1 MAGFQVMP
9 RLSAD
14 EFAALEADIVENGV
28 RVPIT
33 VAEDGR
39 IVDGHH
45 RDEIARRH
53 GLPCPRVTAAGDD
66 GVLRSL
72 AFSLNVNR
80 RHLSREQKRELVAES
95 LRADPI
101 LRDREHAR
109 RCGVNHETVG
119 RVRADEGIPTPD
131 EVIRVEIERSGDND
145 YQIGQRLGVS
155 EHTVKRVRE
164 DSQNGENR
172 QNANNAPEPEPE
184 PPAPSWEPAGHLH
197 PADLA
202 ALNSEKKSIFL
213 PKPTPEPQPY
223 DDVDPADLERR
234 SKAKSSYIPTPEELA
249 KPTGGKKM
257 ADTMT
262 IYESAR
268 KASQGLTEMLDSLME
283 TTDVR
288 NLDDIIDKLQEQL
301 DALRAMNSRGDID
314 EGIQNIM
321 EGNH

>member
-53 GLPCPRVTAAGDD
+53 GLHCPRVTASGDD

-80 RHLSREQKRELVAES
+80 RHLSREQKRVLVAES

-131 EVIRVEIERSGDND
+131 EVIRAEIERSGDND

-155 EHTVKRVRE
+155 QNTVSKVRA
-164 DSQNGENR
+164 DFQNGENR
-172 QNANNAPEPEPE
+172 QNENTTPEPSPE
-184 PPAPSWEPAGHLH
+184 PDEPPTWEPAGSLR

-202 ALNSEKKSIFL
+202 ALNNEKKSIFL
-213 PKPTPEPQPY
+213 PKPTPEH
-223 DDVDPADLERR
+223 DKDLEEIEN
-234 SKAKSSYIPTPEELA
+234 KARALSSAPGTGKDVYDTPIEDTNVKLYDNLSHARQALSHLRELESGLMV
-249 KPTGGKKM
+249 TGGFTALQPHLDELSEKIQYLHIANQKGNM
-257 ADTMT
+257 DT
-262 IYESAR
+262 
-268 KASQGLTEMLDSLME
+268 
-283 TTDVR
+283 
-288 NLDDIIDKLQEQL
+288 QL
-301 DALRAMNSRGDID
+301 EEIVNGTA
-314 EGIQNIM
+314 
-321 EGNH
+321 

>member
-53 GLPCPRVTAAGDD
+53 GLHCPRVTASGDD
-66 GVLRSL
+66 GVLRGL

-80 RHLSREQKRELVAES
+80 RHLSREQKRALIAES

-101 LRDREHAR
+101 LRDNDHAKRVGASPHTVKSVRES
-109 RCGVNHETVG
+109 
-119 RVRADEGIPTPD
+119 EGIPTPD
-131 EVIRVEIERSGDND
+131 EVIAAEIEASGDND

-155 EHTVKRVRE
+155 QNTVAKVR
-164 DSQNGENR
+164 DDFQNL
-172 QNANNAPEPEPE
+172 QNAKNENPGNPAPEPEPE
-184 PPAPSWEPAGHLH
+184 PPSWEPAGQLH

-202 ALNSEKKSIFL
+202 ALNDEKKSIFL
-213 PKPTPEPQPY
+213 PKPTPEPRPEAPSVE
-223 DDVDPADLERR
+223 DLTRETAEATNGPVNPPEGLRPA
-234 SKAKSSYIPTPEELA
+234 
-249 KPTGGKKM
+249 
-257 ADTMT
+257 
-262 IYESAR
+262 AR
-268 KASQGLTEMLDSLME
+268 
-283 TTDVR
+283 
-288 NLDDIIDKLQEQL
+288 
-301 DALRAMNSRGDID
+301 ALRDMD
-314 EGIQNIM
+314 GIEHVHAAITHVEKAINVYISIGAPNNAGELIEDLIEKSNTLMQAASGKSLDTALSEIFG
-321 EGNH
+321 GNNE

>member
-53 GLPCPRVTAAGDD
+53 GLHCPRVTAAGDD

-80 RHLSREQKRELVAES
+80 RHLSREQRRALIAES
-95 LRADPI
+95 LRSDPI
-101 LRDREHAR
+101 LRDRDHAR
-109 RCGVNHETVG
+109 RCGADHKTVG
-119 RVRADEGIPTPD
+119 RVRAEEGIPTPD
-131 EVIRVEIERSGDND
+131 EVIRAYVDDNPGKSNREVAD
-145 YQIGQRLGVS
+145 DLGVNRK
-155 EHTVKRVRE
+155 TVDALARNGE
-164 DSQNGENR
+164 IPQNGPSS
-172 QNANNAPEPEPE
+172 PEPESE
-184 PPAPSWEPAGHLH
+184 PDDPPSWEPAGQLH

-202 ALNSEKKSIFL
+202 ALNNEKKSIFL

-314 EGIQNIM
+314 QGIKNLM
-321 EGNH
+321 EGTN

>member
-53 GLPCPRVTAAGDD
+53 GLHCPRVTAAGDD

-80 RHLSREQKRELVAES
+80 RHLSREQKRVLVAES

-101 LRDREHAR
+101 LRDRDHAR
-109 RCGVNHETVG
+109 RCGADHKTVG
-119 RVRADEGIPTPD
+119 RVRAEEGIPTPD
-131 EVIRVEIERSGDND
+131 EVIRAYVADNPGKSWRE
-145 YQIGQRLGVS
+145 YGAALGVS
-155 EHTVKRVRE
+155 HESVKAVTERGE
-164 DSQNGENR
+164 NGENP
-172 QNANNAPEPEPE
+172 QNRHPAPEPEPE
-184 PPAPSWEPAGHLH
+184 PDDPPSWEPAGQLH

-202 ALNSEKKSIFL
+202 ALNGEKKSIFL
-213 PKPTPEPQPY
+213 PKPTPEPRPEAPS
-223 DDVDPADLERR
+223 VEDLTRET
-234 SKAKSSYIPTPEELA
+234 A
-249 KPTGGKKM
+249 
-257 ADTMT
+257 
-262 IYESAR
+262 ESATGPVNPPE
-268 KASQGLTEMLDSLME
+268 GL
-283 TTDVR
+283 R
-288 NLDDIIDKLQEQL
+288 PAAR
-301 DALRAMNSRGDID
+301 ALRDMD
-314 EGIQNIM
+314 GIEHVHAAITHVEKAINVYISIGSPNNAGELIEDLIEKSNTLMQAASGKSLDTALSEIFG
-321 EGNH
+321 GNNE